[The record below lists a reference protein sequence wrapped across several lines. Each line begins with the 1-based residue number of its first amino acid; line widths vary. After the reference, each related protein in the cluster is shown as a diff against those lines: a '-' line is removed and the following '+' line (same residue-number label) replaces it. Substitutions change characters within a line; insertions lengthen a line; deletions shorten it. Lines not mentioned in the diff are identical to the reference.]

1 MGIRQE
7 AGDRT
12 VMRAIRAVGREAAA
26 KKYDLLSAM
35 MAHGLAGD
43 KHRQRLVLRL
53 MALITTRY
61 NWQRD
66 ELIVGQR
73 EIARLWCV
81 DERTVKRDM
90 AKLRALGWV
99 EIKQQGARGR
109 VSVLGLNLERMLLD
123 AKPEWENIGPDFVAR
138 LSGDAAEAVSNV
150 VPLHRAAPVPAGGAW
165 GAAQTRLAE
174 EDRAL
179 FDAWFAGLVEA
190 GIADGCLTLFAPTRF
205 HASYVE
211 THLMERLRVAV
222 QRSDGRI
229 GKVRVLGP

>member
-1 MGIRQE
+1 MQ
-7 AGDRT
+7 
-12 VMRAIRAVGREAAA
+12 VIRAVGREAAA

-66 ELIVGQR
+66 ELTIGQR

-81 DERTVKRDM
+81 DERTVKREM
-90 AKLRALGWV
+90 AKLRALGWI

-109 VSVLGLNLERMLLD
+109 VSVLGLNLERILLD
-123 AKPEWENIGPDFVAR
+123 TKAEWDNIGPDFVTR
-138 LSGDAAEAVSNV
+138 LTGAAPEPASNV
-150 VPLHRAAPVPAGGAW
+150 VPLHRAEPVAAEGVW
-165 GAAQTRLAE
+165 GEAQARLAA

-179 FDAWFAGLVEA
+179 FDAWFAGLAEA
-190 GIADGCLTLFAPTRF
+190 GVRDGCLTLFAPTRF

-211 THLMERLRVAV
+211 THLLERLRIAV
-222 QRSDGRI
+222 QRSDGSI
-229 GKVRVLGP
+229 VKLRVLGP

>member
-1 MGIRQE
+1 MQ
-7 AGDRT
+7 
-12 VMRAIRAVGREAAA
+12 VIRAVGREAAA

-66 ELIVGQR
+66 ELTIGQR

-81 DERTVKRDM
+81 DERTVKREM
-90 AKLRALGWV
+90 AKLRALGWI

-109 VSVLGLNLERMLLD
+109 VSVLGLNLERILLD
-123 AKPEWENIGPDFVAR
+123 TKAEWENIGPDFVTR
-138 LSGDAAEAVSNV
+138 LTGAAPESVSNV
-150 VPLHRAAPVPAGGAW
+150 VPLHRAEPVAAEGVW
-165 GAAQTRLAE
+165 GEAQARLAA

-179 FDAWFAGLVEA
+179 FDAWFAGLAEA
-190 GIADGCLTLFAPTRF
+190 GVRDGCLTLFAPTRF

-211 THLMERLRVAV
+211 THLLERLRIAV
-222 QRSDGRI
+222 QRSDGSI
-229 GKVRVLGP
+229 VKLRVLGP